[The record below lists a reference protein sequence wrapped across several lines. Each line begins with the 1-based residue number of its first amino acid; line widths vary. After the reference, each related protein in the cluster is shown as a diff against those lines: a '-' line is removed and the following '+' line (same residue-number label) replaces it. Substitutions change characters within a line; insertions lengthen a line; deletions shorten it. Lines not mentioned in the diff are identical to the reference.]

1 MQVYAEITKKRD
13 ELKAMEDEILLMQAS
28 CDRLAESRQNNEEQ
42 LARILEHQQA
52 VEESDVETSM
62 QLKQAEEQVMQ
73 YAASMGL
80 MDRKLDEAERG
91 SGGFKGYSQQLDE
104 LL

>member
-1 MQVYAEITKKRD
+1 MQGN
-13 ELKAMEDEILLMQAS
+13 
-28 CDRLAESRQNNEEQ
+28 CDRLAAARQNNEEQ

-62 QLKQAEEQVMQ
+62 HLKQTEEQVVQ

-80 MDRKLDEAERG
+80 MDRKLDEAERA
-91 SGGFKGYSQQLDE
+91 SGGFKGYS
-104 LL
+104 